1 MFAHRQLYV
10 SMSKVSSFENL
21 KIQICLTEKIRK
33 ATVQLHKEA
42 DSREKV
48 LKLSITNEG
57 RIRQQKEIE

>member
-33 ATVQLHKEA
+33 ATVQLHEEA